1 MNKTEL
7 IRSVYEKLDKKIPLI
22 KIEECLDGILEVMSD
37 GLKRGEEIQLSDFGT
52 FSLTSKSI
60 QPVMKSIN
68 KKKIKK

>member
-7 IRSVYEKLDKKIPLI
+7 IRSVYERLDKKIPMI
-22 KIEECLDGILEVMSD
+22 KIEECLDGILDVMWD

-60 QPVMKSIN
+60 QPVMKSI
-68 KKKIKK
+68 KKKK

>member
-1 MNKTEL
+1 MNKNEL

-22 KIEECLDGILEVMSD
+22 KIEECLDGILDVMSD

-60 QPVMKSIN
+60 QPVMKSI
-68 KKKIKK
+68 KKKKKK